1 MNNRQVRTKADIVF
15 NAFNTVFMLL
25 ILICTLYPFWYVV
38 ACSFSSISHVTNS
51 VILLW
56 PDGIHLEAY
65 QQVFR
70 NDLVPVAYGNTI
82 FITVVGTVVSMI
94 LSSISAFVLSRSEL
108 PGQKAFTL
116 FVVFTML
123 FNAGLVPFYL
133 QVRDL
138 GLLNSRMSLIW
149 PFAISTYNTI
159 ILRNFFKSV
168 PNTLYE
174 AASIDGSSYFRY
186 FLQILLPLSM
196 PSLAT
201 ITLFYAVSYWN
212 GYFHSLIFIT
222 DRTLH
227 PIQAILRQILMSSEF
242 NNLLYDDGTQNLPSE
257 MLKCAMIVVTALPI
271 ICIYPFMQRFF
282 VKGVMVGAV
291 KG

>member
-1 MNNRQVRTKADIVF
+1 MGNRQVRTKADIAF
-15 NAFNTVFMLL
+15 NAFNTVFMFL

-65 QQVFR
+65 KQVFR
-70 NDLVPVAYGNTI
+70 NDLVPIAYGNTI
-82 FITVVGTVVSMI
+82 FITLVGTVVSML

-159 ILRNFFKSV
+159 ILRNFFKSI

-242 NNLLYDDGTQNLPSE
+242 NMLYDDGSQNLPSE
-257 MLKCAMIVVTALPI
+257 MLKCAMIVVAALPI
-271 ICIYPFMQRFF
+271 ICVYPFMQRFF

>member
-15 NAFNTVFMLL
+15 NALNTVFMIL

-51 VILLW
+51 IVLLW

-65 QQVFR
+65 KQVFR

-82 FITVVGTVVSMI
+82 FITVVGTIVSMI

-271 ICIYPFMQRFF
+271 ICIYPFMQRYF

>member
-15 NAFNTVFMLL
+15 NAFNTVFMIL

-51 VILLW
+51 IVLLW

-65 QQVFR
+65 KQVFR

-82 FITVVGTVVSMI
+82 FITVVGTIVSMI

-271 ICIYPFMQRFF
+271 ICIYPFMQRYF